1 MAFEFFLSFFLSFFL
16 IFSFCAVPNVKKSS
30 TNITLL
36 SNPIVYSL
44 SINLTT
50 ISDFIVFFNTLCVS
64 IPGRRR
70 KGLFAVRFWLD

>member
-1 MAFEFFLSFFLSFFL
+1 
-16 IFSFCAVPNVKKSS
+16 VKKSS

-50 ISDFIVFFNTLCVS
+50 ISDFIIFFNTLCVS
-64 IPGRRR
+64 IPE
-70 KGLFAVRFWLD
+70 KGLFAGEILLAPEISSFLFVLNFYTSEL